1 MSAQIPSITVTSID
15 TTSAEEPAKV
25 CSLEADE
32 DTRLLGSSEAEG
44 EQAKRRMRW
53 VLQHFRVLTSY
64 AAGGSLRGVGIWE
77 ILRNGNRPSQHR
89 PPAVGATRGPGR
101 TSRISLENNLSN
113 SSPAPRQ
120 ESLSL
125 SCSSSAN

>member
-44 EQAKRRMRW
+44 EQAKRRMR
-53 VLQHFRVLTSY
+53 
-64 AAGGSLRGVGIWE
+64 
-77 ILRNGNRPSQHR
+77 
-89 PPAVGATRGPGR
+89 
-101 TSRISLENNLSN
+101 
-113 SSPAPRQ
+113 
-120 ESLSL
+120 
-125 SCSSSAN
+125 

>member
-15 TTSAEEPAKV
+15 TTSAEEPTEV

-53 VLQHFRVLTSY
+53 VLQHFRDLTSY
-64 AAGGSLRGVGIWE
+64 AAGESPRGVGIWE
-77 ILRNGNRPSQHR
+77 TLRNGNRPSQHR
-89 PPAVGATRGPGR
+89 PPAVGATQDPGR
-101 TSRISLENNLSN
+101 TSRISLENIL
-113 SSPAPRQ
+113 
-120 ESLSL
+120 
-125 SCSSSAN
+125 